1 MKIQFLCL
9 FGAVMTCYLIS
20 KQLSAMQNS
29 FFLLILST
37 RLQWAG
43 IRESYVQ
50 LMVGFIGGLTTKV
63 LYCSFGLL
71 AAAKGDL
78 THRNSVLSNFVK
90 LNLKSHDRV
99 T

>member
-1 MKIQFLCL
+1 MKIKFLCSL
-9 FGAVMTCYLIS
+9 FNRRVHDCKLIS
-20 KQLSAMQNS
+20 KQLSATQNS

-63 LYCSFGLL
+63 LYFSFGLL
-71 AAAKGDL
+71 AAAKV
-78 THRNSVLSNFVK
+78 RFNP
-90 LNLKSHDRV
+90 
-99 T
+99 